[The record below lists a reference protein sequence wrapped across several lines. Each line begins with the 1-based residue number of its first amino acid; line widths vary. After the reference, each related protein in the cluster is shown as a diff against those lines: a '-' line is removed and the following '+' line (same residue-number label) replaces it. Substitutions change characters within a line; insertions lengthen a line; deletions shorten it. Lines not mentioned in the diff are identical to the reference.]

1 MKNILKPDSVV
12 VSEKLITVG
21 TSSSEKSENKQYA
34 ETYDA
39 PDILESDIDQNEYND
54 NHADDKPSIH
64 HGHSSVD
71 NEDAAVDD
79 MSTSNI
85 GNAKTEADHVDDRAE
100 SHDTLLTEQPS
111 VNNVV
116 DSDIENTGTAVD
128 EATEDVP
135 SDIEEDVN
143 KIVENQDPSA
153 NYVAEDAIVGMDGE
167 DHHGGINDME
177 SHLDTNADAYVDAD
191 ANGAA
196 NDMSASDA
204 RISALESENK
214 ALTAKIQELENSQ
227 VEIGDLKQQLTDEAA
242 QMRQQ
247 TEMELEQIREEA
259 RKDGYEEGRAAG
271 TQSAHEDLVLAID
284 RVRKIASAIL
294 AKRTGIILEAE
305 DQIINLI
312 RLIAR
317 KVVRVFVEEHKG
329 VVVENVRQALNQ
341 AGKSSAITIR
351 INPEDFQVNEQMLN
365 EIANE
370 FEKQGVI
377 NFHEDIAIDKGGVI
391 VETDFGQID
400 SRISTQLQEIENALQ
415 STG

>member
-1 MKNILKPDSVV
+1 MKNILKPDNVV
-12 VSEKLITVG
+12 VSEKLVTVG
-21 TSSSEKSENKQYA
+21 TSSSKKSEDKQYA
-34 ETYDA
+34 EAYNT

-54 NHADDKPSIH
+54 GHAGEQSNIH
-64 HGHSSVD
+64 HDHSSVD
-71 NEDAAVDD
+71 NEDIAVED
-79 MSTSNI
+79 MSTNNI
-85 GNAKTEADHVDDRAE
+85 DNVIAE
-100 SHDTLLTEQPS
+100 SNHGDGHVESQDTLLTEQSS
-111 VNNVV
+111 VSNMA
-116 DSDIENTGTAVD
+116 DSDIENTGGGIG
-128 EATEDVP
+128 EATGDVSP
-135 SDIEEDVN
+135 DIEEDIN
-143 KIVENQDPSA
+143 KIIDNQDPLA
-153 NYVAEDAIVGMDGE
+153 NYTPEDAIADVHNE
-167 DHHGGINDME
+167 DHHDGINDME
-177 SHLDTNADAYVDAD
+177 SHIDTNTGA
-191 ANGAA
+191 AA
-196 NDMSASDA
+196 NDMSASDT
-204 RISALESENK
+204 RISELESENE
-214 ALTAKIQELENSQ
+214 ALAAKIQELENSQ
-227 VEIGDLKQQLTDEAA
+227 MEIGELKQQLTDEAA

-259 RKDGYEEGRAAG
+259 RKHGYEEGRAAG
-271 TQSAHEDLVLAID
+271 AESAHEDLVLAID

-377 NFHEDIAIDKGGVI
+377 NFHEDVAIDKGGVI

-400 SRISTQLQEIENALQ
+400 SRISTQLQEIENTLQ